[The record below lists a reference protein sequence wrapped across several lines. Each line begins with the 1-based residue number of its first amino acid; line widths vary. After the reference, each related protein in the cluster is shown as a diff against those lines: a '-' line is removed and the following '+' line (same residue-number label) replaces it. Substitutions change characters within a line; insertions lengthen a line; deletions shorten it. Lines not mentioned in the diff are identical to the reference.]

1 VGQGARAV
9 YVNSSKPFSQE
20 DVSHASRWVSR
31 GLLRSLQINRG
42 CLILQERTIRILIR
56 NVGLRPRRSLFDMSD
71 TWITDIR
78 HYLDP
83 SGHLP
88 SELPGPALNL
98 ALFLG
103 SIIEWMTS
111 QAVTSVERTNVC
123 CRRSPGRRRCPGKI
137 IAVFEEDTDVIL
149 WRCPLCGDNGYIR
162 GWRGTL
168 WDRSGGKL
176 YQPLD

>member
-1 VGQGARAV
+1 MQAVGHTAV
-9 YVNSSKPFSQE
+9 LSF
-20 DVSHASRWVSR
+20 
-31 GLLRSLQINRG
+31 LQINHR
-42 CLILQERTIRILIR
+42 CLILQNRVVRGLMR
-56 NVGLRPRRSLFDMSD
+56 NCIENVRLRPRWSDLDMGD

-88 SELPGPALNL
+88 DMPGPALNL

-103 SIIEWMTS
+103 SIVEWMTIR
-111 QAVTSVERTNVC
+111 AVAGVERTNVY
-123 CRRSPGRRRCPGKI
+123 CRRSPGRRRCPGE
-137 IAVFEEDTDVIL
+137 IAAAFEEGTDVIL

-168 WDRSGGKL
+168 WDRSGGRL
-176 YQPLD
+176 YPSPDCRSPDYR